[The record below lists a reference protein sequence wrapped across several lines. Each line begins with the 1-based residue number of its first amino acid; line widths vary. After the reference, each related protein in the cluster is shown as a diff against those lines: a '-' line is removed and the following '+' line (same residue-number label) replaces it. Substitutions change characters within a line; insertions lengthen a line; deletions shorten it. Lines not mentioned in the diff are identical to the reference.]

1 DREMAAA
8 LQYGA
13 SAFELG
19 LPHASAV
26 RGARCQVQRSSGN
39 GPDRCGM
46 WGLRAPA
53 RCSTVPPGTS
63 KGRSQGGRLKLKMV
77 RRNRAGQK
85 TTAIAELRAE
95 QHKLRFADRV

>member
-1 DREMAAA
+1 MAAA

-19 LPHASAV
+19 LLDASAV
-26 RGARCQVQRSSGN
+26 RSARCQVQRSSGN

-63 KGRSQGGRLKLKMV
+63 KGRNQGGRLKLKMV
-77 RRNRAGQK
+77 RRNRAGQIDVAGVTLGIQVVK
-85 TTAIAELRAE
+85 IRLRSAE
-95 QHKLRFADRV
+95 D